1 MKGFPMIEGTEPMKK
16 MHEGAMKK
24 MHASPTKAMSPK
36 KAMKE
41 PMKKMHDG
49 AMKKMHDGAMK
60 KMHDSAMKAM
70 KDPMKK
76 MEGAMKAMD
85 GAMKAMSPKKAMDKS
100 PTKAMSPKKKDELS
114 PADNKRFDNLLGT
127 LNKMNDPINSNRGKS
142 IIKELKKIKP
152 GFDLEDYTLG
162 QDTDEPFSAA
172 DFKKSKKKK

>member
-1 MKGFPMIEGTEPMKK
+1 MPYKMKGFPMIEGTEPMKK

-41 PMKKMHDG
+41 
-49 AMKKMHDGAMK
+49 
-60 KMHDSAMKAM
+60 
-70 KDPMKK
+70 PMKK